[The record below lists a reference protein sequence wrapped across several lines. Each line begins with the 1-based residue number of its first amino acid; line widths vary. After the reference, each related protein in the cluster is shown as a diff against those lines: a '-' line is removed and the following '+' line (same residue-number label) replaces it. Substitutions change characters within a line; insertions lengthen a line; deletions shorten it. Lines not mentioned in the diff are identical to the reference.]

1 MGVSESLKRG
11 SVELLILEL
20 LKKEDMYG
28 YQLSQEIKERS
39 GGYYTIQESSM
50 YPTLYRMLEKGYISD
65 HKKIVGK
72 RRARVYYHIEDA
84 GLEAY
89 EKAKMSYLTLVNGVL
104 KILDVKTMEE
114 LNKTA
119 RDCMIAIKQR
129 KAAQLLEEMD
139 LEDWDI

>member
-65 HKKIVGK
+65 HKKVVGA
-72 RRARVYYHIEDA
+72 RRTRVYYHIEEA
-84 GLEAY
+84 GIEAH
-89 EKAKMSYLTLVNGVL
+89 ERAKMSYLTLVHGVL
-104 KILDVKTMEE
+104 KILDVNTMEE
-114 LNKTA
+114 LNKNA
-119 RDCMIAIKQR
+119 KECMLKIRQR

-139 LEDWDI
+139 LEEWDL

>member
-20 LKKEDMYG
+20 LQKEDMYG

-39 GGYYTIQESSM
+39 GGFYTIQESSM

-72 RRARVYYHIEDA
+72 RRARVYYHIEQA
-84 GLEAY
+84 GIEAH
-89 EKAKMSYLTLVNGVL
+89 EKAKVNYLTLVYGVL
-104 KILDVKTMEE
+104 KILDVNTMEE
-114 LNKTA
+114 LNKNA
-119 RDCMIAIKQR
+119 REAMFALKQR
-129 KAAQLLEEMD
+129 KAAQLLEEME
-139 LEDWDI
+139 LEDWDL